1 MEFSI
6 LLFIR
11 EYLQL
16 IFFHIAI
23 VVRFCY
29 IPVMT
34 KDNTNKSLVADN
46 ARLQNEVDKLSRA
59 LLEVKHGK
67 CFYMVSSD
75 TSFIKDGVYRTVHG
89 QQFYC
94 RKKDAIAFMK
104 SAIGELPN
112 GTEIK
117 VNWASQTSVTC
128 TGENIAFSCRVD
140 KINPI

>member
-1 MEFSI
+1 MT
-6 LLFIR
+6 R
-11 EYLQL
+11 E
-16 IFFHIAI
+16 
-23 VVRFCY
+23 
-29 IPVMT
+29 
-34 KDNTNKSLVADN
+34 NSSKSLVAAN
-46 ARLQNEVDKLSRA
+46 TRLQNEVDKLSRA

-75 TSFIKDGVYRTVHG
+75 TSFIKGGVYRTVHG

-112 GTEIK
+112 DTEIK
-117 VNWASQTSVTC
+117 VNWTSQTSVTC

>member
-1 MEFSI
+1 MAKEKS
-6 LLFIR
+6 
-11 EYLQL
+11 
-16 IFFHIAI
+16 
-23 VVRFCY
+23 
-29 IPVMT
+29 
-34 KDNTNKSLVADN
+34 NKSLVADN
-46 ARLQNEVDKLSRA
+46 TRLHNEVDKLSRA

-104 SAIGELPN
+104 SAISELPN
-112 GTEIK
+112 DTEIK
-117 VNWASQTSVTC
+117 VNWTSQTSVTC

>member
-1 MEFSI
+1 MT
-6 LLFIR
+6 R
-11 EYLQL
+11 ENSNNKNL
-16 IFFHIAI
+16 IAA
-23 VVRFCY
+23 
-29 IPVMT
+29 
-34 KDNTNKSLVADN
+34 NT
-46 ARLQNEVDKLSRA
+46 RLQNEVDKLSRA

-104 SAIGELPN
+104 SAIGELPVDAD
-112 GTEIK
+112 IK
-117 VNWASQTSVTC
+117 VNWTSTTSVTC
-128 TGENIAFSCRVD
+128 IGENISFSGRVD